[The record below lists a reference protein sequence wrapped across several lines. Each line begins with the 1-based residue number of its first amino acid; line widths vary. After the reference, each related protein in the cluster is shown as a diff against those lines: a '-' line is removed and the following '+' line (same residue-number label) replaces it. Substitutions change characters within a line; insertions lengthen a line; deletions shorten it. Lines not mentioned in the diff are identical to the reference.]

1 MIKKGRYALYNGKE
15 YSIIQVNNGQVKL
28 RSMDSSDISNGFE
41 RSRTSITGV

>member
-28 RSMDSSDISNGFE
+28 RSMDSSVLNEVEQVLQVFM
-41 RSRTSITGV
+41 